1 MEIYFAILD
10 IFFILLSFIS
20 KNEFES
26 KGIRRDALLVM
37 QFTKLFSS
45 KNGLMPRLVVS
56 TSGSSGTIQGY
67 YLRQ

>member
-10 IFFILLSFIS
+10 IFFIRLFFIS

-26 KGIRRDALLVM
+26 KGIRKDGLLVM
-37 QFTKLFSS
+37 QFTKLFSF
-45 KNGLMPRLVVS
+45 KNGSMPRLVVS
-56 TSGSSGTIQGY
+56 TSGSSGTIQGS